1 MRTRSP
7 VSLRRPALD
16 RWLAGLLAAG
26 LLAACSAA
34 DDRQVPEGQT
44 QARPDIAPPDF
55 VLLPCS
61 AGTRRACTIVLAGGK
76 TLMFG
81 APAGAGQQARAEDLS
96 NLEAL
101 FLFSMHPEDIEG
113 VDEVRNRGWREGR
126 RAPLPLTG
134 PDGTAALVEGLNLAF
149 EQPDA
154 ISFVEDGAPR
164 GGFAAALLSLG
175 TDVTGPALVYDS
187 GDLKVRAWPGGGSAL
202 GYRIEY
208 RDIDEVWHDV
218 VLAPC
223 AISARPDAPSG
234 KGTPPHL
241 SPPDLLVTCAQ
252 EPAGGDYSWPLEKPV
267 FAVKSDR

>member
-1 MRTRSP
+1 MSP
-7 VSLRRPALD
+7 KPRPALD

-26 LLAACSAA
+26 LLAACSGAN
-34 DDRQVPEGQT
+34 DQQVPEGQV
-44 QARPDIAPPDF
+44 QARPDIAPSDF

-61 AGTRRACTIVLAGGK
+61 ADTQRACAIILAGGK

-81 APAGAGQQARAEDLS
+81 APAGAGQQASAEDLS

-101 FLFSMHPEDIEG
+101 FLFSMHPEDVEG

-126 RAPLPLTG
+126 LAPLPLTG
-134 PDGTAALVEGLNLAF
+134 PDGAAALVEGLNFAF

-175 TDVTGPALVYDS
+175 TDVTDPALVYDS
-187 GDLKVRAWPGGGSAL
+187 GDLKVRAWPEGGSAL

-208 RDIDEVWHDV
+208 RDMDEAWHNV
-218 VLAPC
+218 VLVSC
-223 AISARPDAPSG
+223 ATQARPETSPEETASPHMSPS
-234 KGTPPHL
+234 
-241 SPPDLLVTCAQ
+241 DLLVNCAQ
-252 EPAGGDYSWPLEKPV
+252 APDMGDYSWPLEGPV
-267 FAVKSDR
+267 FAVKTDR